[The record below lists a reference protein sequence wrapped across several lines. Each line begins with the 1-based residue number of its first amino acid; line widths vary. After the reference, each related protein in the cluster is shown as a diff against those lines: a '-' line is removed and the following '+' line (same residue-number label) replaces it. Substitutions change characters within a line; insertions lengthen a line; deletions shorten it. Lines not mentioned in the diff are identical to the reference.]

1 MFVNGE
7 SCLGLAASIFSMA
20 SFVPQ
25 VLKVWRDEDNRGVSR
40 RMYVLT
46 ALGFALWIGYGAAR
60 GDAPIIIANFV
71 CFVLSV
77 AILARLLWSS
87 ATATGKTQR

>member
-1 MFVNGE
+1 MNGE
-7 SCLGLAASIFSMA
+7 SCLGLAASTFSMA

>member
-1 MFVNGE
+1 MNGE
-7 SCLGLAASIFSMA
+7 SCLGLAASLFSMA

-87 ATATGKTQR
+87 TAAVDKTQR

>member
-1 MFVNGE
+1 MNGE
-7 SCLGLAASIFSMA
+7 SCLGLAASLFSMA

>member
-1 MFVNGE
+1 MNGE

-77 AILARLLWSS
+77 AILVRLLWPRTS
-87 ATATGKTQR
+87 AAGKARR

>member
-1 MFVNGE
+1 MNGE
-7 SCLGLAASIFSMA
+7 SSLGLAASIFSMA

-25 VLKVWRDEDNRGVSR
+25 VLRVWRDEDNRGVSR

-60 GDAPIIIANFV
+60 GDAPVIVTNSV

-77 AILARLLWSS
+77 AILVRLLLPGAS
-87 ATATGKTQR
+87 AAGQARR